1 MDEYLIDVEFD
12 GVAEQIKTYA
22 SSVFEAMDSMITLKG
37 VEEVFSILRTRDNKS
52 WTVEELNLTKL
63 RELRELIGDDAGIIK
78 ELRKK

>member
-37 VEEVFSILRTRDNKS
+37 VDEVFSILRTRDNKS
-52 WTVEELNLTKL
+52 WTVEELNITKL
-63 RELRELIGDDAGIIK
+63 RELRELIGDDAGIIE

>member
-63 RELRELIGDDAGIIK
+63 RELRELIGDDASIIK

>member
-1 MDEYLIDVEFD
+1 MIISSFTSLE
-12 GVAEQIKTYA
+12 A

-63 RELRELIGDDAGIIK
+63 RELRELIGDDASIIK

>member
-22 SSVFEAMDSMITLKG
+22 SSVFEAMDSMVTLKG
-37 VEEVFSILRTRDNKS
+37 VEEVFSILRTKDNKS

-63 RELRELIGDDAGIIK
+63 RELRELIGDDASIIE

>member
-63 RELRELIGDDAGIIK
+63 RELRELIGDDAGIIE

>member
-22 SSVFEAMDSMITLKG
+22 SSVFEAMDSMVTLKG
-37 VEEVFSILRTRDNKS
+37 VEEVFSILRTKDNKS

-63 RELRELIGDDAGIIK
+63 RELRELIGDDAGIIE